1 MNLPQWQ
8 NAPQQIP
15 PARQGRDPRVP
26 FGTPTSNTLNT
37 PTQIEAYQQPRGGA
51 ARSILIGVLA
61 LAVVA
66 AVLLWLQFGSNQGG
80 ATGGPSSA
88 PPPSANT
95 SSLGAQESRAPFEA
109 NGGGVF
115 ELLAY
120 NWNGDNDVEV
130 QVRVTL
136 SEGSA
141 SFDIYLVSSKNMRSY
156 PPLNSPSLR
165 AKAGQPLDVTLK
177 FAAPRDKSTIVLST
191 DSGRGRGLAAVT
203 LNP

>member
-1 MNLPQWQ
+1 M
-8 NAPQQIP
+8 
-15 PARQGRDPRVP
+15 
-26 FGTPTSNTLNT
+26 
-37 PTQIEAYQQPRGGA
+37 
-51 ARSILIGVLA
+51 A

-95 SSLGAQESRAPFEA
+95 SSLRKQSAFRGERW
-109 NGGGVF
+109 GVF

>member
-1 MNLPQWQ
+1 MNVPQWQ
-8 NAPQQIP
+8 NNPPQFPSQ
-15 PARQGRDPRVP
+15 QGRDPRIP
-26 FGTPTSNTLNT
+26 FGSPAPGSLDA

-51 ARSILIGVLA
+51 ARSILIGAVA

-66 AVLLWLQFGSNQGG
+66 AVLLWLQFGSNQDG
-80 ATGGPSSA
+80 ATGGSSSA

-95 SSLGAQESRAPFEA
+95 SPLGAQESRAPFEA

-115 ELLAY
+115 ELLSY
-120 NWNGDNDVEV
+120 NWSSDNNVEV

-136 SEGSA
+136 NEGSA
-141 SFDIYLVSSKNMRSY
+141 SFDIYLLSSKTMRSY

-165 AKAGQPLDVTLK
+165 ARSGHPLDVTLK
-177 FAAPRDKSTIVLST
+177 FAAPKDKSTVVLST
-191 DSGRGRGLAAVT
+191 ESGRGRGLAAVT

>member
-1 MNLPQWQ
+1 MNVPQWQ
-8 NAPQQIP
+8 NNPPQFPSQ
-15 PARQGRDPRVP
+15 QGRDPRTP
-26 FGTPTSNTLNT
+26 FGSPAPGSFDA
-37 PTQIEAYQQPRGGA
+37 PTQIEAYRQPRGGA
-51 ARSILIGVLA
+51 ARSILVGAVA